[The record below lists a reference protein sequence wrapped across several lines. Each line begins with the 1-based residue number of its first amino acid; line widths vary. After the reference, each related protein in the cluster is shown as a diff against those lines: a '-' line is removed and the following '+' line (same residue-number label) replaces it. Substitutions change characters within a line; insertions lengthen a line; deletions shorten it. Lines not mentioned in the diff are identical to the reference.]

1 MRIQFIIFIIGL
13 LGLALATPY
22 IMQQTGVVPGV
33 VPGKGSAAATGD
45 LLSSFT
51 PDILSTNDTRQI
63 FYKWQDVKGTWHFGD
78 TPPKGTT
85 AIEVSVD
92 TAANVL
98 RPVAAPEAPAADTK
112 TSTGASSIVPLPM
125 TVNPAQIGKLID
137 DAKNVQHLMDDRV
150 KSVDAATR

>member
-1 MRIQFIIFIIGL
+1 MRIQFIIFIIGF

-51 PDILSTNDTRQI
+51 PDILSTNDTRQT
-63 FYKWQDVKGTWHFGD
+63 FYKWQDSKGTWHFGD
-78 TPPKGTT
+78 TLPKGVA

-98 RPVAAPEAPAADTK
+98 RPVAAPEAPASDTK
-112 TSTGASSIVPLPM
+112 TSDGASSIVPLPM
-125 TVNPAQIGKLID
+125 TVSPTQLSTLID
-137 DAKNVQHLMDDRV
+137 DAKNVQNLMDDRV
-150 KSVDAATR
+150 KNIEAATR

>member
-13 LGLALATPY
+13 LGLAMATPY
-22 IMQQTGVVPGV
+22 IMQQTGVVPSV
-33 VPGKGSAAATGD
+33 GSSSTGD
-45 LLSSFT
+45 ILPSFS
-51 PDILSTNDTRQI
+51 PDILSTNDTRQT
-63 FYKWQDVKGTWHFGD
+63 FYKWQDAKGTWHFGD

-98 RPVAAPEAPAADTK
+98 RPVAAPEAPAADTR